1 MTRDHFADLLLTPS
15 ITGARAVFYTL
26 VAAGVPTF
34 VRAGVS
40 GFVSGCELTIYLPFV
55 LLAAVFLG
63 WKHGVATALIS
74 TVLAQFVVMGT
85 HHSFLASACS
95 IYSLA
100 VFALGSAMIIVAVQG
115 LRLIASR
122 VDRQGLNGSSDGG
135 IVFSLE
141 KGQAWAS
148 WYGQESHVQLGP
160 QGEVAEMMEDFLAQL
175 EVGKRLNRSSG

>member
-1 MTRDHFADLLLTPS
+1 M
-15 ITGARAVFYTL
+15 
-26 VAAGVPTF
+26 
-34 VRAGVS
+34 
-40 GFVSGCELTIYLPFV
+40 
-55 LLAAVFLG
+55 
-63 WKHGVATALIS
+63 
-74 TVLAQFVVMGT
+74 
-85 HHSFLASACS
+85 
-95 IYSLA
+95 
-100 VFALGSAMIIVAVQG
+100 QG

-122 VDRQGLNGSSDGG
+122 VERQGLNGSSDGG